1 MGFTHIWLNP
11 VLENNQPDFSY
22 HGYSTT
28 DYYQVIKDL
37 AQMPCTNN
45 YPKRLQERIRY
56 HKRLSFKS
64 YWIRA
69 LVDG

>member
-28 DYYQVIKDL
+28 DYYQVDQRFL
-37 AQMPCTNN
+37 AQMPRTNN
-45 YPKRLQERIRY
+45 YPKRLLRE
-56 HKRLSFKS
+56 
-64 YWIRA
+64 
-69 LVDG
+69 D